1 MLMKKFGKI
10 KTMTKE
16 LIKYDEFLAIEDKLE
31 IRYGQILSA
40 ERIEKSNKLLR
51 LTVSFGKDESDIKTV
66 VTNLGGEFEPES
78 FLGLILPFVVN
89 LTPSKMMGVVSEAM
103 IMVPSNNGKIE
114 LQNYTLGSK
123 LL

>member
-1 MLMKKFGKI
+1 MKKFGKI